1 MGLKSIQAP
10 VSDELIKM
18 ARETKLYDTLGVS
31 PSASESELKAA
42 YRKLALKF
50 HPDKNPDAGDKFKDI
65 SHAYEILSNAEKR
78 QVYDNYGEAGLNGD
92 AGHGGGMNAEDL
104 FSQFFGGGF
113 FGGNGGRS
121 RGPRR
126 TEDMSFSLQVTLE
139 ELFKGK
145 TAKIAVQRK
154 IICTKC
160 AGRGGKEGAVK
171 TCSTCQG
178 RGIKTILRQMGPLVQ
193 QMQQTCPDC
202 EGEGEI
208 IRSADRCVACNGKK
222 VSSEKKVHEI
232 HVEAGMRNGHK
243 IRLSG
248 ESDQAPGCQAGDII
262 VTIIEREHGF
272 FKRQDRDLH
281 CRVSIDLIT
290 ALVGGP
296 VFIKHLD
303 DRTLEA
309 NILPGQIIR
318 PEDVRIL
325 RNEGMPTHRQP
336 FNRGDLFVHFDIVFP
351 DNAKWSLNPS
361 LISQLETLLPP
372 RSAASSK
379 VPASKE
385 NVTEVHFV
393 EMSAS
398 ESRQQQHKSSRKTN
412 AHSHQ
417 HHEEDDDDD
426 EMNGG
431 GQPGV
436 QCAQQ

>member
-1 MGLKSIQAP
+1 M
-10 VSDELIKM
+10 V
-18 ARETKLYDTLGVS
+18 RETKLYDTLGVS
-31 PSASESELKAA
+31 ATASESELKAA

-78 QVYDNYGEAGLNGD
+78 QIYDNYGEAGLNGE
-92 AGHGGGMNAEDL
+92 GGPGGMNAEDL
-104 FSQFFGGGF
+104 FAQFFGGGF
-113 FGGNGGRS
+113 FGGAGGKP

-126 TEDMSFSLQVTLE
+126 TEDMNFSLQVTLE
-139 ELFKGK
+139 EIYKGK

-154 IICTKC
+154 VICGKC
-160 AGRGGKEGAVK
+160 SGRGGKEGAVK
-171 TCSTCQG
+171 TCGTCQG

-208 IRSADRCVACNGKK
+208 IRAADRCGACNGRK

-243 IRLSG
+243 IRLAG
-248 ESDQAPGCQAGDII
+248 EADQAPGCQAGDII
-262 VTIIEREHGF
+262 VTIVEKEHNF

-290 ALVGGP
+290 ALVGGK
-296 VFIKHLD
+296 VSIKHLD
-303 DRTLEA
+303 DRVLQATL
-309 NILPGQIIR
+309 LPGQIVR
-318 PEDVRIL
+318 PDDTRIL

-336 FNRGDLFVHFDIVFP
+336 FNRGDLFIRFDIIFP
-351 DNAKWSLNPS
+351 EADKWHLSPEK
-361 LISQLETLLPP
+361 ISQIESLLPNRVAP
-372 RSAASSK
+372 SSK
-379 VPASKE
+379 IISSELPVQ
-385 NVTEVHFV
+385 EVDFV

-398 ESRQQQHKSSRKTN
+398 ETRQQQKGSRRQASH
-412 AHSHQ
+412 AHAHD
-417 HHEEDDDDD
+417 EDDEDDD
-426 EMNGG
+426 MGGHG

-436 QCAQQ
+436 QCAHQ

>member
-1 MGLKSIQAP
+1 M
-10 VSDELIKM
+10 V
-18 ARETKLYDTLGVS
+18 RETKLYDTLGVS
-31 PSASESELKAA
+31 PTASESELKAA

-78 QVYDNYGEAGLNGD
+78 QIYDNYGEAGLNGEGG
-92 AGHGGGMNAEDL
+92 AGGMNAEDL
-104 FSQFFGGGF
+104 FAQFFGGGF
-113 FGGNGGRS
+113 FGGAGGRP

-160 AGRGGKEGAVK
+160 SGRGGKEGAVK
-171 TCSTCQG
+171 TCGTCQG

-208 IRSADRCVACNGKK
+208 IRAADRCGACNGRK

-243 IRLSG
+243 IRLTG
-248 ESDQAPGCQAGDII
+248 EADQAPGCQAGDII
-262 VTIIEREHGF
+262 VTIVEKEHNF
-272 FKRQDRDLH
+272 FKRNDRDLH

-290 ALVGGP
+290 ALVGGK
-296 VFIKHLD
+296 VSIKHLD
-303 DRTLEA
+303 DRVLQATL
-309 NILPGQIIR
+309 LPGQIIR
-318 PEDVRIL
+318 PDDTRIL

-336 FNRGDLFVHFDIVFP
+336 FSRGDLFVRFDIIFP
-351 DNAKWSLNPS
+351 EGDKWPLSAEK
-361 LISQLETLLPP
+361 IAQLESLLPA
-372 RSAASSK
+372 RVASSSNSTSSGNS
-379 VPASKE
+379 VE
-385 NVTEVHFV
+385 EVDFV

-398 ESRQQQHKSSRKTN
+398 ESRQQQRGSRRQAN
-412 AHSHQ
+412 HSHYDDD
-417 HHEEDDDDD
+417 EDDDM
-426 EMNGG
+426 EGHT

>member
-1 MGLKSIQAP
+1 M
-10 VSDELIKM
+10 V
-18 ARETKLYDTLGVS
+18 RETKLYDTLGVS
-31 PSASESELKAA
+31 PTASESELKAA

-78 QVYDNYGEAGLNGD
+78 QIYDNYGEAGLNGD
-92 AGHGGGMNAEDL
+92 GGAGGMNAEDL
-104 FSQFFGGGF
+104 FAQFFGGGF
-113 FGGNGGRS
+113 FGGAGGRP

-160 AGRGGKEGAVK
+160 SGRGGKEGAVK
-171 TCSTCQG
+171 TCGTCQG

-208 IRSADRCVACNGKK
+208 IRAADRCGACNGRK

-243 IRLSG
+243 IRLTG
-248 ESDQAPGCQAGDII
+248 EADQAPGCQAGDII
-262 VTIIEREHGF
+262 VTIVEKEHSF
-272 FKRQDRDLH
+272 FKRNDRDLH

-290 ALVGGP
+290 ALVGGK
-296 VFIKHLD
+296 VSIKHLD
-303 DRTLEA
+303 DRVLQATL
-309 NILPGQIIR
+309 LPGQIIR
-318 PEDVRIL
+318 PDDTRIL

-336 FNRGDLFVHFDIVFP
+336 FNRGDLFVRFDIIFP
-351 DNAKWSLNPS
+351 EGDKWPLSAEK
-361 LISQLETLLPP
+361 IAQLESLLPV
-372 RSAASSK
+372 RVASS
-379 VPASKE
+379 SKSSSNGNSVE
-385 NVTEVHFV
+385 EVDFV

-398 ESRQQQHKSSRKTN
+398 ESRQQQRGSRRQAN
-412 AHSHQ
+412 HSHYDDD
-417 HHEEDDDDD
+417 EDDDM
-426 EMNGG
+426 EGHTS
-431 GQPGV
+431 QPGV